1 MKRLLLFTV
10 VATLFSACVKD
21 ITENRPGIESS
32 ADEAPETLTV
42 GFEDDVET
50 RIQLNESQKTV
61 WTNGDLVSVFY
72 RSDANQKWQYKGETG
87 ARVADLTRIDEGVA
101 GESMKRVVVVYP
113 YNKNYYIN
121 TETYNIQATLPAVQT
136 YMKDSYGLDGNIMIS
151 SGEYNDISLK
161 SVCGWLKLQM
171 TGNGQ
176 IVESITLKG
185 NNGEQVAGELYI
197 NSADATATL
206 ASAAGDSDDGQTG
219 GLGGGLVFED
229 KIIKEVKLDCGEGIE
244 LGAEAT
250 AFYIALP
257 PQTFE
262 KGFTVEI
269 ECAEHL
275 TYTKSTDKSL
285 TIERNHIHPMT
296 AFKYDGVKIHP
307 DNQIWYTS
315 SDNNAV
321 TPYPYASDPFDANI
335 VSNTYNAEKKC
346 WVLSFDKDITKIGET
361 AFCDCSRLTSITIP
375 DRVSTI
381 EERAFA
387 GCSNLTDVAIP
398 DGLKMI
404 GERAFHS
411 CTSLEKINLP
421 EGLSTINI
429 ETFYCC
435 ESLKSI
441 IIPDSV
447 TYIGYY
453 AFQDCSALQDVT
465 IGNSVKTIA
474 NYAFD
479 RCKAL
484 QSITIPE
491 SVTTMGYG
499 AFRDCSSLKDVY
511 CHPSIPPVLNNEY
524 VFYNNAS
531 GRKIYVRISALDDY
545 MEAPSWSGYTNS
557 IKEDYT
563 PVECTDLKIEAD
575 DVPGYMTST
584 TIRYNAT
591 TNGMSF
597 NRYIIEDIVI
607 TGEDTSGQFDVN
619 PSLTESVE
627 RTISYSYLGKT
638 ATTTIIQ
645 GPSLPKSYTVDLG
658 DRWQISSIPN
668 PDPELYD
675 GVYES
680 TNHSK
685 RSSSYMYI
693 DIVGYSDFTIYVRND
708 AEDEYDYTTI
718 WLDSESVKTV
728 AYRNSDTSLSSY
740 TKITFNDIDK
750 GPHKIS
756 IRFKKDDEVDVGADC
771 SYVLIPKNQ

>member
-1 MKRLLLFTV
+1 MKKLLLFTV

-21 ITENRPGIESS
+21 ITDNRPGIESS
-32 ADEAPETLTV
+32 ADQIPETLTV
-42 GFEDDVET
+42 GFEENVET
-50 RIQLNESQKTV
+50 RIQLDESQKTV

-72 RSDANQKWQYKGETG
+72 RSDANQKWKYTGETG

-101 GESMKRVVVVYP
+101 SETMKRVVAIYP
-113 YNKNYYIN
+113 YSKNYYIN

-136 YMKDSYGLDGNIMIS
+136 YLKDSYGLNGNIMIS
-151 SGEYNDISLK
+151 QGEYNDISLK

-206 ASAAGDSDDGQTG
+206 ASDAGGSDDGQTG
-219 GLGGGLVFED
+219 GVGGGLVFED
-229 KIIKEVKLDCGEGIE
+229 AILKEVKLDCGEGIE
-244 LGAEAT
+244 LGADAT
-250 AFYIALP
+250 SFYIALP

-275 TYTKSTDKSL
+275 TYTKSTTKSL

-296 AFKYDGVKIHP
+296 AFAYDGIKIHP

-315 SDNNAV
+315 SDNQAV

-346 WVLSFDKDITKIGET
+346 WVLSFDKDITTIGEM
-361 AFCDCSRLTSITIP
+361 AFSGCKNLTTVTIP
-375 DRVSTI
+375 DGVTTI
-381 EERAFA
+381 NGRAFY
-387 GCSNLTDVAIP
+387 N
-398 DGLKMI
+398 
-404 GERAFHS
+404 
-411 CTSLEKINLP
+411 CTSLKKVNIPDNI
-421 EGLSTINI
+421 SSIAI
-429 ETFYCC
+429 ETFYGCS
-435 ESLKSI
+435 SLKDI

-453 AFQDCSALQDVT
+453 AFQYCRALENVT
-465 IGNSVKTIA
+465 IGNNVETIA

-479 RCKAL
+479 WCESL

-491 SVTTMGYG
+491 NVTTIGYG
-499 AFRDCSSLKDVY
+499 AFRNCTSLKNVY
-511 CHPSIPPVLNNEY
+511 CHPATPPVLNNEF
-524 VFYNNAS
+524 VFYNNAV
-531 GRKIYVRISALDDY
+531 GRGIYVRISSLDDY
-545 MEAPSWSGYTNS
+545 MAAPSWSEYTNS
-557 IKEDYT
+557 IKEDYI
-563 PVECTDLKIEAD
+563 PVECTDLTIEAD

-584 TIRYNAT
+584 IIRYNAT

-597 NRYIIEDIVI
+597 NRYVIEDIVI
-607 TGEDTSGQFDVN
+607 TGEDVSEQFDVN
-619 PSLTESVE
+619 PSLTDSVE

-638 ATTTIIQ
+638 ATTTITQ
-645 GPSLPKSYTVDLG
+645 GPSLQKSYSVDLG
-658 DRWQISSIPN
+658 EKWQISSVPN

-685 RSSSYMYI
+685 RSSAYMYI

-708 AEDEYDYTTI
+708 AEAEYDYTTI
-718 WLDSESVKTV
+718 WLDGKSVRTV
-728 AYRNSDTSLSSY
+728 ETRNTDTSLSGY
-740 TKITFNDIDK
+740 TEITYNDIDK

-756 IRFKKDDEVDVGADC
+756 IRFSKDEDTNVGADC
-771 SYVLIPKNQ
+771 GYVLIPKNQ

>member
-1 MKRLLLFTV
+1 MKKLLLFTV

-21 ITENRPGIESS
+21 ITDNRPCIESS
-32 ADEAPETLTV
+32 ADQTPETLTV
-42 GFEDDVET
+42 GFEENVET
-50 RIQLNESQKTV
+50 RIQLDESQKTV

-72 RSDANQKWQYKGETG
+72 RSDANQKWKYTGETG

-101 GESMKRVVVVYP
+101 SETMKRVVAIYP
-113 YNKNYYIN
+113 YSKNYYIN

-136 YMKDSYGLDGNIMIS
+136 YLKDSYGLNGNIMIS
-151 SGEYNDISLK
+151 QGEYNDISLK

-206 ASAAGDSDDGQTG
+206 ASDAGGSDDGQTG
-219 GLGGGLVFED
+219 SVGGGLVFED
-229 KIIKEVKLDCGEGIE
+229 AILKEVKLDCGEGIE
-244 LGAEAT
+244 LGADAT
-250 AFYIALP
+250 SFYIALP

-269 ECAEHL
+269 ECTEHL
-275 TYTKSTDKSL
+275 TYTKSTTKSL

-296 AFKYDGVKIHP
+296 AFAYDGIKIHP

-315 SDNNAV
+315 SDNQAV

-346 WVLSFDKDITKIGET
+346 WVLAFDKDITTIGEM
-361 AFCDCSRLTSITIP
+361 AFSGCKNLTTVTIP
-375 DRVSTI
+375 DGVTTI
-381 EERAFA
+381 NGRAFY
-387 GCSNLTDVAIP
+387 N
-398 DGLKMI
+398 
-404 GERAFHS
+404 
-411 CTSLEKINLP
+411 CTSLKKVNIPDNI
-421 EGLSTINI
+421 SSIAI
-429 ETFYCC
+429 ETFYGCS
-435 ESLKSI
+435 SLKDI

-453 AFQDCSALQDVT
+453 AFQYCRALENVT
-465 IGNSVKTIA
+465 IGNNVETIA

-479 RCKAL
+479 WCESL

-491 SVTTMGYG
+491 NVSTIGYG
-499 AFRDCSSLKDVY
+499 AFRNCTSLENVY
-511 CHPSIPPVLNNEY
+511 CHPATPPVLNNEY
-524 VFYNNAS
+524 VFYNNAA
-531 GRKIYVRISALDDY
+531 GRKIYVRISSLDDY
-545 MEAPSWSGYTNS
+545 MAAPSWSEYTNS
-557 IKEDYT
+557 IKDDYI
-563 PVECTDLKIEAD
+563 PVECTDLTIEAD

-597 NRYIIEDIVI
+597 NRYVIEDIVI
-607 TGEDTSGQFDVN
+607 TGEDVSEQFDVN
-619 PSLTESVE
+619 PSLTDSVE

-638 ATTTIIQ
+638 ATTTITQ
-645 GPSLPKSYTVDLG
+645 GPSLQKSYSVDLG
-658 DRWQISSIPN
+658 EKWQISSVPN

-685 RSSSYMYI
+685 RSSAYMYI

-708 AEDEYDYTTI
+708 AEAEYDYTTI
-718 WLDSESVKTV
+718 WLDGKSVRTV
-728 AYRNSDTSLSSY
+728 ETRNTDTSLSGY
-740 TKITFNDIDK
+740 TEITYNDIDK

-756 IRFKKDDEVDVGADC
+756 IRFSKDEDTNVGADC
-771 SYVLIPKNQ
+771 GYVLIPKNQ

>member
-1 MKRLLLFTV
+1 MKKLLLFTV

-21 ITENRPGIESS
+21 ITDNRPGIESS
-32 ADEAPETLTV
+32 ADQTPETLTV
-42 GFEDDVET
+42 GFEENVET
-50 RIQLNESQKTV
+50 RIQLDESQKTV

-113 YNKNYYIN
+113 YSKNYYIN

-136 YMKDSYGLDGNIMIS
+136 YLKDSYGLNGNIMIS
-151 SGEYNDISLK
+151 QGEYNDISLK

-206 ASAAGDSDDGQTG
+206 ASDAGGSDDGQTG
-219 GLGGGLVFED
+219 GVGGGLVFED
-229 KIIKEVKLDCGEGIE
+229 AILKEVKLDCGEGIE
-244 LGAEAT
+244 LGADAT
-250 AFYIALP
+250 SFYIALP

-275 TYTKSTDKSL
+275 TYTKSTTKSL

-296 AFKYDGVKIHP
+296 AFAYDGIKIHP

-315 SDNNAV
+315 SDNQAV
-321 TPYPYASDPFDANI
+321 IPYPYASDPFDANI

-346 WVLSFDKDITKIGET
+346 WVLSFDKDITTIGEM
-361 AFCDCSRLTSITIP
+361 AFSGCENLTTVTIP
-375 DRVSTI
+375 DGVTTI
-381 EERAFA
+381 NGRAFY
-387 GCSNLTDVAIP
+387 N
-398 DGLKMI
+398 
-404 GERAFHS
+404 
-411 CTSLEKINLP
+411 CTSLKKVNIPDNISSI
-421 EGLSTINI
+421 GI
-429 ETFYCC
+429 ETFYGCS
-435 ESLKSI
+435 SLKDI

-453 AFQDCSALQDVT
+453 AFQYCRALENVT
-465 IGNSVKTIA
+465 IGNNVKTIA

-479 RCKAL
+479 WCESL

-491 SVTTMGYG
+491 NVTTIGYG
-499 AFRDCSSLKDVY
+499 AFRNCTSLKNVY
-511 CHPSIPPVLNNEY
+511 CHPATPPVLNNEF
-524 VFYNNAS
+524 VFYNNAV
-531 GRKIYVRISALDDY
+531 GRGIYVRISSLDDY
-545 MEAPSWSGYTNS
+545 MAAPSWSEYTNS
-557 IKEDYT
+557 IKEDYI
-563 PVECTDLKIEAD
+563 PVECTDLTIEAD

-597 NRYIIEDIVI
+597 NRYVIEDIVI
-607 TGEDTSGQFDVN
+607 TGEDVSEQFDVN
-619 PSLTESVE
+619 PSLTDSVE

-638 ATTTIIQ
+638 ATTTITQ
-645 GPSLPKSYTVDLG
+645 GPSLQKSYSVDLG
-658 DRWQISSIPN
+658 EKWQISSVPN

-685 RSSSYMYI
+685 RSSAYMYI

-718 WLDSESVKTV
+718 WLDGKSVRTV
-728 AYRNSDTSLSSY
+728 ETRNTDTSLSGY
-740 TKITFNDIDK
+740 TEITYNDIDK

-756 IRFKKDDEVDVGADC
+756 IRFSKDEDTNVGADC
-771 SYVLIPKNQ
+771 GYVLIPKNQ

>member
-1 MKRLLLFTV
+1 MKKLLLFTV

-21 ITENRPGIESS
+21 ITDNRPGIESS
-32 ADEAPETLTV
+32 ADQTPETLTV
-42 GFEDDVET
+42 GFEENVET
-50 RIQLNESQKTV
+50 RIQLDESQKTV

-113 YNKNYYIN
+113 YSKNYYIN

-136 YMKDSYGLDGNIMIS
+136 YLKDSYGLNGNIMIS
-151 SGEYNDISLK
+151 QGEYNDISLK

-206 ASAAGDSDDGQTG
+206 ASDAGGSDDGQTG
-219 GLGGGLVFED
+219 GVGGGIVFED
-229 KIIKEVKLDCGEGIE
+229 AILKEVKLDCGEGIE
-244 LGAEAT
+244 LGADAT
-250 AFYIALP
+250 SFYIALP

-275 TYTKSTDKSL
+275 TYTKSTTKSL

-296 AFKYDGVKIHP
+296 AFAYDGIKIHP

-315 SDNNAV
+315 SDNQAV

-346 WVLSFDKDITKIGET
+346 WVLSFDKDITTIGEM
-361 AFCDCSRLTSITIP
+361 AFSGCENLTTVTIP
-375 DRVSTI
+375 DGVTTI
-381 EERAFA
+381 NGRAFY
-387 GCSNLTDVAIP
+387 N
-398 DGLKMI
+398 
-404 GERAFHS
+404 
-411 CTSLEKINLP
+411 CTSLKKVNIPDNISSI
-421 EGLSTINI
+421 GI
-429 ETFYCC
+429 ETFYGCS
-435 ESLKSI
+435 SLKDI

-453 AFQDCSALQDVT
+453 AFQYCRALENVT
-465 IGNSVKTIA
+465 IGNNVETIA

-479 RCKAL
+479 WCESL

-491 SVTTMGYG
+491 NVTTIGYG
-499 AFRDCSSLKDVY
+499 AFRNCTSLKNVY
-511 CHPSIPPVLNNEY
+511 CHPATPPVLNNEF
-524 VFYNNAS
+524 VFYNNAV
-531 GRKIYVRISALDDY
+531 GRGIYVRISSLDDY
-545 MEAPSWSGYTNS
+545 MAAPSWSEYTNS
-557 IKEDYT
+557 IKEDYI
-563 PVECTDLKIEAD
+563 PVECTDLTIEAD

-597 NRYIIEDIVI
+597 NRYVIEDIVI
-607 TGEDTSGQFDVN
+607 TGEDVSEQFDVN
-619 PSLTESVE
+619 PSLTDSVE

-638 ATTTIIQ
+638 ATTTITQ
-645 GPSLPKSYTVDLG
+645 GPSLQKSYSVDLG
-658 DRWQISSIPN
+658 EKWQISSVPN

-685 RSSSYMYI
+685 RSSAYMYI

-718 WLDSESVKTV
+718 WLDGKSVRTV
-728 AYRNSDTSLSSY
+728 ETRNTDTSLSGY
-740 TKITFNDIDK
+740 TEITYNDIDK

-756 IRFKKDDEVDVGADC
+756 IRFSKDEDTNVGADC
-771 SYVLIPKNQ
+771 GYVLIPKNQ

>member
-1 MKRLLLFTV
+1 MKKLLLFTV

-21 ITENRPGIESS
+21 ITDNRPGIEFS
-32 ADEAPETLTV
+32 ADQTPETLTV
-42 GFEDDVET
+42 GFEENVET
-50 RIQLNESQKTV
+50 RIQLDESQKTV

-72 RSDANQKWQYKGETG
+72 RSDANQKWKYTGETG

-101 GESMKRVVVVYP
+101 SETMKRVVAIYP
-113 YNKNYYIN
+113 YSKNYYIN

-136 YMKDSYGLDGNIMIS
+136 YLKDSYGLNGNIMIS
-151 SGEYNDISLK
+151 QGEYNDISLK

-206 ASAAGDSDDGQTG
+206 ASDAGGSDDGQTG
-219 GLGGGLVFED
+219 GVGGGLVFED
-229 KIIKEVKLDCGEGIE
+229 AILKEVKLDCGEGRE
-244 LGAEAT
+244 LGADAT
-250 AFYIALP
+250 SFYIALP

-275 TYTKSTDKSL
+275 TYTKSTTKSL

-296 AFKYDGVKIHP
+296 AFAYDGIKIHP

-315 SDNNAV
+315 SDNQAV

-346 WVLSFDKDITKIGET
+346 WVLAFDKDITTIGEM
-361 AFCDCSRLTSITIP
+361 AFSGCENLTTVTIP
-375 DRVSTI
+375 DGVTTI
-381 EERAFA
+381 NGRAFY
-387 GCSNLTDVAIP
+387 N
-398 DGLKMI
+398 
-404 GERAFHS
+404 
-411 CTSLEKINLP
+411 CTSLKKVNIPDNI
-421 EGLSTINI
+421 SSIAI
-429 ETFYCC
+429 ETFYGCS
-435 ESLKSI
+435 SLKDI

-453 AFQDCSALQDVT
+453 AFQYCRALENVT
-465 IGNSVKTIA
+465 IGNNVETIA

-479 RCKAL
+479 WCESL

-491 SVTTMGYG
+491 NVTTIGYG
-499 AFRDCSSLKDVY
+499 AFRNCTSLKNVY
-511 CHPSIPPVLNNEY
+511 CHPATPPVLNNEF
-524 VFYNNAS
+524 VFYNNAV
-531 GRKIYVRISALDDY
+531 GRGIYVRISSLDDY
-545 MEAPSWSGYTNS
+545 MAAPSWSEYTNS
-557 IKEDYT
+557 IKEDYI
-563 PVECTDLKIEAD
+563 PVECTDLTIEAD

-597 NRYIIEDIVI
+597 NRYVIEDIVI
-607 TGEDTSGQFDVN
+607 TGEDVSEQFDVN
-619 PSLTESVE
+619 PSLTDSVE

-638 ATTTIIQ
+638 ATTTITQ
-645 GPSLPKSYTVDLG
+645 GPSLQKSYSVDLG
-658 DRWQISSIPN
+658 EKWQISSVPN

-685 RSSSYMYI
+685 RSSAYMYI

-708 AEDEYDYTTI
+708 AEAEYDYTTI
-718 WLDSESVKTV
+718 WLDGKSVRTV
-728 AYRNSDTSLSSY
+728 ETRNTDTSLSGY
-740 TKITFNDIDK
+740 TEITYNDIDK

-756 IRFKKDDEVDVGADC
+756 IKFSKDEDTNVGADC
-771 SYVLIPKNQ
+771 GYVLIPKNQ

>member
-1 MKRLLLFTV
+1 MKKLLLFTV

-21 ITENRPGIESS
+21 ITDNRPGIESS
-32 ADEAPETLTV
+32 ADQTPETLTV
-42 GFEDDVET
+42 GFEENVET
-50 RIQLNESQKTV
+50 RIQLDESQKTV

-72 RSDANQKWQYKGETG
+72 RSDANQKWKYTGETG

-101 GESMKRVVVVYP
+101 SETMKRVVAIYP
-113 YNKNYYIN
+113 YSKNYYIN

-136 YMKDSYGLDGNIMIS
+136 YLKDSYGLNGNIMIS
-151 SGEYNDISLK
+151 QGEYNDISLK

-206 ASAAGDSDDGQTG
+206 ASDAGGSDDGQTG
-219 GLGGGLVFED
+219 GVGGGLVFED
-229 KIIKEVKLDCGEGIE
+229 AILKEVKLDCGEGIE
-244 LGAEAT
+244 LGADAT
-250 AFYIALP
+250 SFYIALP

-275 TYTKSTDKSL
+275 TYTKSTTKSL

-296 AFKYDGVKIHP
+296 AFEYDGIKIHP

-315 SDNNAV
+315 SDNQAV
-321 TPYPYASDPFDANI
+321 TPYKYATDPFDANI

-346 WVLSFDKDITKIGET
+346 WILAFDRDITTIGEG
-361 AFCDCSRLTSITIP
+361 AFRMCDKLTSITIP
-375 DRVSTI
+375 DGVKT
-381 EERAFA
+381 
-387 GCSNLTDVAIP
+387 
-398 DGLKMI
+398 I
-404 GERAFHS
+404 GERAFGECKS
-411 CTSLEKINLP
+411 LKTVNIPNGVTTIGEYAFKDCTSLININLP
-421 EGLSTINI
+421 DGISTIAM
-429 ETFYCC
+429 ETFFGCT
-435 ESLKSI
+435 SLKSI
-441 IIPDSV
+441 TIPDSV
-447 TYIGYY
+447 TYIAYY
-453 AFQDCSALQDVT
+453 AFQDCSVLQDVT
-465 IGNSVKTIA
+465 IGNSVKTIS

-484 QSITIPE
+484 QEIIIPE

-499 AFRDCSSLKDVY
+499 AFRDCISLKAVY

-531 GRKIYVRISALDDY
+531 GRKIYVRISSLDDY

-563 PVECTDLKIEAD
+563 PLECTDLTIEAD

-597 NRYIIEDIVI
+597 NRYVIEDIVI
-607 TGEDTSGQFDVN
+607 TGEDVSEQFDVN
-619 PSLTESVE
+619 PSLTDSVE

-638 ATTTIIQ
+638 ATTTITQ
-645 GPSLPKSYTVDLG
+645 GPSLQKSYSVDLG
-658 DRWQISSIPN
+658 EKWQISSVPN

-685 RSSSYMYI
+685 RSSAYMYI

-708 AEDEYDYTTI
+708 AEAEYDYTTI
-718 WLDSESVKTV
+718 WLDGKSVRTV
-728 AYRNSDTSLSSY
+728 ETRNTDTSLSGY
-740 TKITFNDIDK
+740 TEITYNDIDK

-756 IRFKKDDEVDVGADC
+756 IRFSKDEDTNVGADC
-771 SYVLIPKNQ
+771 GYVLIPKNQ

>member
-1 MKRLLLFTV
+1 MKKLLLFTV

-21 ITENRPGIESS
+21 ITDNRPCIESS
-32 ADEAPETLTV
+32 ADQTPETLTV
-42 GFEDDVET
+42 GFEENVET
-50 RIQLNESQKTV
+50 RIQLDESQKTV

-72 RSDANQKWQYKGETG
+72 RSDANQKWKYTGETG

-101 GESMKRVVVVYP
+101 SETMKRVVAIYP
-113 YNKNYYIN
+113 YSKNYYIN

-136 YMKDSYGLDGNIMIS
+136 YLKDSYGLNGNIMIS
-151 SGEYNDISLK
+151 QGEYNDISLK

-206 ASAAGDSDDGQTG
+206 ASDAGGSDDGQTG
-219 GLGGGLVFED
+219 GVGGGLVFED
-229 KIIKEVKLDCGEGIE
+229 AILKEVKLDCGEGIE
-244 LGAEAT
+244 LGADAT
-250 AFYIALP
+250 SFYIALP

-269 ECAEHL
+269 ECTEHL
-275 TYTKSTDKSL
+275 TYTKSTTKSL

-296 AFKYDGVKIHP
+296 AFAYDGIKIHP

-315 SDNNAV
+315 SDNQAV

-346 WVLSFDKDITKIGET
+346 WVLAFDKDITTIGEM
-361 AFCDCSRLTSITIP
+361 AFSGCKNLTTVTIP
-375 DRVSTI
+375 DGVTTI
-381 EERAFA
+381 NGRAFY
-387 GCSNLTDVAIP
+387 N
-398 DGLKMI
+398 
-404 GERAFHS
+404 
-411 CTSLEKINLP
+411 CTSLKKVNIPDNI
-421 EGLSTINI
+421 SSIAI
-429 ETFYCC
+429 ETFYGCS
-435 ESLKSI
+435 SLKDI

-453 AFQDCSALQDVT
+453 AFQYCRALENVT
-465 IGNSVKTIA
+465 IGNNVETIA

-479 RCKAL
+479 WCESL

-491 SVTTMGYG
+491 NVSTIGYG
-499 AFRDCSSLKDVY
+499 AFRNCTSLENVY
-511 CHPSIPPVLNNEY
+511 CHPATPPVLNNEF
-524 VFYNNAS
+524 VFYNNAV
-531 GRKIYVRISALDDY
+531 GRGIYVRISSLDDY
-545 MEAPSWSGYTNS
+545 MAAPSWSEYTNS
-557 IKEDYT
+557 IKEDYI
-563 PVECTDLKIEAD
+563 PVECTDLTIEAD

-597 NRYIIEDIVI
+597 NRYVIEDIVI
-607 TGEDTSGQFDVN
+607 TGEDVSEQFDVN
-619 PSLTESVE
+619 PSLTDSVE

-638 ATTTIIQ
+638 ATTTITQ
-645 GPSLPKSYTVDLG
+645 GPSLQKSYSVDLG
-658 DRWQISSIPN
+658 EKWQISSVPN

-685 RSSSYMYI
+685 RSSAYMYI
-693 DIVGYSDFTIYVRND
+693 DITGYSDFTIYVRND
-708 AEDEYDYTTI
+708 AEAEYDYTTI
-718 WLDSESVKTV
+718 WLDGKSVRTV
-728 AYRNSDTSLSSY
+728 ETRNTDTSLSGY
-740 TKITFNDIDK
+740 TEITYNDIDK

-756 IRFKKDDEVDVGADC
+756 IRFSKDEDTNVGADC
-771 SYVLIPKNQ
+771 GYVLIPKNQ

>member
-1 MKRLLLFTV
+1 MKKLLLFTV

-21 ITENRPGIESS
+21 ITDNRPCIESS
-32 ADEAPETLTV
+32 ADQTPETLTV
-42 GFEDDVET
+42 GFEENVET
-50 RIQLNESQKTV
+50 RIQLDESQKTV

-72 RSDANQKWQYKGETG
+72 RSDANQKWKYTGETG

-101 GESMKRVVVVYP
+101 SETMKRVVAIYP
-113 YNKNYYIN
+113 YSKNYYIN

-136 YMKDSYGLDGNIMIS
+136 FLKDSYGLNGNIMIS
-151 SGEYNDISLK
+151 QGEYNDISLK

-206 ASAAGDSDDGQTG
+206 ASDAGGSDDGQTG
-219 GLGGGLVFED
+219 GVGGGLVFED
-229 KIIKEVKLDCGEGIE
+229 AILKEVKLDCGEGIE
-244 LGAEAT
+244 LGADAT
-250 AFYIALP
+250 SFYIALP

-269 ECAEHL
+269 ECTEHL
-275 TYTKSTDKSL
+275 TYTKSTTKSL

-296 AFKYDGVKIHP
+296 AFAYDGIKIHP

-315 SDNNAV
+315 SDNQAV

-346 WVLSFDKDITKIGET
+346 WVLAFDKDITTIGEM
-361 AFCDCSRLTSITIP
+361 AFSGCKNLTTVTIP
-375 DRVSTI
+375 DGVTTI
-381 EERAFA
+381 NGRAFY
-387 GCSNLTDVAIP
+387 N
-398 DGLKMI
+398 
-404 GERAFHS
+404 
-411 CTSLEKINLP
+411 CTSLKKVNIPDNI
-421 EGLSTINI
+421 SSIAI
-429 ETFYCC
+429 ETFYGCS
-435 ESLKSI
+435 SLKDI

-453 AFQDCSALQDVT
+453 AFQYCRALENVT
-465 IGNSVKTIA
+465 IGNNVETIA

-479 RCKAL
+479 WCESL

-491 SVTTMGYG
+491 NVTTIGYG
-499 AFRDCSSLKDVY
+499 AFRNCTSLENVY
-511 CHPSIPPVLNNEY
+511 CHPATPPVLNNEF
-524 VFYNNAS
+524 VFYNNAV
-531 GRKIYVRISALDDY
+531 GRGIYVRISSLDDY
-545 MEAPSWSGYTNS
+545 MAAPSWSEYTNS
-557 IKEDYT
+557 IKEDYI
-563 PVECTDLKIEAD
+563 PVECTDLTIEAD

-597 NRYIIEDIVI
+597 NRYVIEDIVI
-607 TGEDTSGQFDVN
+607 TGEDVSEQFDVN
-619 PSLTESVE
+619 PSLTDSVE

-638 ATTTIIQ
+638 ATTTITQ
-645 GPSLPKSYTVDLG
+645 GPSLQKSYSVDLG
-658 DRWQISSIPN
+658 EKWQISSVPN

-685 RSSSYMYI
+685 RSSAYMYI
-693 DIVGYSDFTIYVRND
+693 DITGYSDFTIYVRND
-708 AEDEYDYTTI
+708 AEAEYDYTTI
-718 WLDSESVKTV
+718 WLDGKSVRTV
-728 AYRNSDTSLSSY
+728 ETRNTDTSLSGY
-740 TKITFNDIDK
+740 TEITYNDIDK

-756 IRFKKDDEVDVGADC
+756 IRFSKDEDTNVGADC
-771 SYVLIPKNQ
+771 GYVLIPKNQ